1 MSRNKNLLAK
11 VSPPALPEPQPQYN
25 KGVFDQLN
33 NIMRLYLNS
42 ASSAMNAVI
51 GTAGARFVDTPNGL
65 FYHTTDQPLDTINVG
80 QPVEFGATY
89 LNSGVDVDGVADSEI
104 TVQYGGIY
112 GFQFTGQLSSSSGSA
127 KVVYIWIAKN
137 GTAVNW
143 TAKKYTIEGF
153 GKTAEILWDFNIDML
168 ADDHIELYWTGDDI
182 DLTLDAIAAAGAH
195 PGVPSAVVSVTYIA
209 PLPDPLP
216 TPP

>member
-11 VSPPALPEPQPQYN
+11 VSPPALPEPQVQYN
-25 KGVFDQLN
+25 KGMFDQLN
-33 NIMRLYLNS
+33 NLLRLYLNS

-80 QPVEFGATY
+80 QPVEFGETY
-89 LNSGVDVDGVADSEI
+89 LNSGVEIDGVADSEI

-112 GFQFTGQLSSSSGSA
+112 QFTFTGHLVSLSATA
-127 KVVYIWIAKN
+127 KIVYLWLVKN

-143 TAKKYTIEGF
+143 SAKKYTIEGS
-153 GKTAEILWDFNIDML
+153 GKTINISIDVSISML

-182 DLTLDAIAAAGAH
+182 DLTLDAIAAAGAQ
-195 PGVPSAVVSVTYIA
+195 PGVPSAVVVVSYVA